1 MVDACHL
8 LHRISLFLVMDCSSV
23 KAIKTFMNNITR
35 SKSREFKGIMPR
47 VESRPLQPI
56 VYHLTINLIVLG

>member
-23 KAIKTFMNNITR
+23 KPIKTFMNNITR
-35 SKSREFKGIMPR
+35 SKSREFKRDYAQGRAQARSTNCLP
-47 VESRPLQPI
+47 SYNQSL
-56 VYHLTINLIVLG
+56 LG